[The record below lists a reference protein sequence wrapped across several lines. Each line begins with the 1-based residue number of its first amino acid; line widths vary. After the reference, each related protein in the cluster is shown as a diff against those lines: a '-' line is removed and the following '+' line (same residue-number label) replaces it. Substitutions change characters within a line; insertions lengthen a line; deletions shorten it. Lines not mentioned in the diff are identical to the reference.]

1 MAKTTSEKI
10 HLLVECAIMI
20 ALGTV
25 LLSLGL
31 FGYRFSGERIPTPNS
46 NSLLQRFAPVVVS
59 ILVVLCIVGVPF
71 SSSLVCSE
79 DLLLAEGNGMANSF
93 LLICLL

>member
-1 MAKTTSEKI
+1 MTDDHRFI
-10 HLLVECAIMI
+10 
-20 ALGTV
+20 
-25 LLSLGL
+25 LSIDVNGDPQK
-31 FGYRFSGERIPTPNS
+31 RVFSGERIPTPNS

-93 LLICLL
+93 LLFCLL